1 MIILNNALET
11 VKNAIHIPV
20 NVIIRPRGGDFYYN
34 ENEVFFNMIYLKVDA
49 DHDRGYFGLQEYWSE
64 VLKPNSD
71 QFVVVLSLVVSPR
84 MVKSIWKRTVV

>member
-34 ENEVFFNMIYLKVDA
+34 ENEVFF
-49 DHDRGYFGLQEYWSE
+49 
-64 VLKPNSD
+64 
-71 QFVVVLSLVVSPR
+71 
-84 MVKSIWKRTVV
+84 